1 MARATVM
8 TIEAQAPHRWPRLA
22 RLIIGR
28 NELRRPSD
36 RIEGAVL
43 VALSAAFLAVAVMAV
58 FLAAHVY
65 QSQRAFAAALRP
77 AVAVLS
83 KPGPVLY
90 NTEPAAQVQ
99 ASWVLSNGTER
110 SGFLT
115 TGIAPAIY
123 GAPAGTSVWVWL
135 DRSGEPQL
143 PPAGRREIVVSAL
156 IAGILLTYALAM
168 YINIKRG
175 RLLLDCGCS
184 WGSRRQPV
192 HIWLVAR
199 NAGLALVAVL
209 LAPPVADRALSII
222 DCVSVVASLIVAAFL
237 YAGTNQLLSIQSN
250 VREAG

>member
-1 MARATVM
+1 MIDPLLHVSIRAAFALLFAVAVVHKLIKPEEFVRTIQAYM
-8 TIEAQAPHRWPRLA
+8 TGSRFENGDLGRVLA
-22 RLIIGR
+22 AIVIAL
-28 NELRRPSD
+28 ELA
-36 RIEGAVL
+36 AVV
-43 VALSAAFLAVAVMAV
+43 VALS
-58 FLAAHVY
+58 
-65 QSQRAFAAALRP
+65 P
-77 AVAVLS
+77 
-83 KPGPVLY
+83 
-90 NTEPAAQVQ
+90 QVPRG
-99 ASWVLSNGTER
+99 L
-110 SGFLT
+110 
-115 TGIAPAIY
+115 
-123 GAPAGTSVWVWL
+123 
-135 DRSGEPQL
+135 
-143 PPAGRREIVVSAL
+143 VSAL

>member
-8 TIEAQAPHRWPRLA
+8 TSEARAPRRWPRLA
-22 RLIIGR
+22 RLISGK
-28 NELRRPSD
+28 NELRRSSD

-43 VALSAAFLAVAVMAV
+43 VALSAAFLAAAVMAV

-83 KPGPVLY
+83 KLGPVLY

-156 IAGILLTYALAM
+156 IAGTIVIIGAAVLFMLFYRLCRLALDRHRLAM
-168 YINIKRG
+168 
-175 RLLLDCGCS
+175 
-184 WGSRRQPV
+184 WGSA
-192 HIWLVAR
+192 WA
-199 NAGLALVAVL
+199 ATG
-209 LAPPVADRALSII
+209 PPW
-222 DCVSVVASLIVAAFL
+222 ASC
-237 YAGTNQLLSIQSN
+237 Q
-250 VREAG
+250 